1 MYSLSMRKIRLIEAN
16 LKRMLKDGNK
26 DTMGTRVD
34 SHQTDLN
41 RLMLRYKSSQLNESE
56 ENGSSKKKRTS
67 QNSAKNIL
75 KLTNNHV
82 KQHRSSST
90 ASISDKNTQQH
101 VENPMASSTT
111 RKASSTVSDCDSDVY
126 AVAKQL
132 GSYNKSSG
140 GTSLSSKSSSN
151 SRKTGMGRPK
161 KSERRK
167 KEFSSKQFLVT
178 DDFIKPEK
186 NIEMVETKTEVV
198 PKISNE
204 NKEQEEKDTTE
215 EVKQAGHNRGKSTV
229 TLKDLRSGL
238 PSKWDVSRA
247 PSGKAY
253 YYNNETC
260 ETQWQRPTEAE
271 LPKGW
276 VIGEQGGSTYFY
288 NERTRRS
295 TWTSPDGWMLEAESG
310 DSDLV

>member
-1 MYSLSMRKIRLIEAN
+1 
-16 LKRMLKDGNK
+16 
-26 DTMGTRVD
+26 
-34 SHQTDLN
+34 
-41 RLMLRYKSSQLNESE
+41 
-56 ENGSSKKKRTS
+56 
-67 QNSAKNIL
+67 
-75 KLTNNHV
+75 
-82 KQHRSSST
+82 
-90 ASISDKNTQQH
+90 
-101 VENPMASSTT
+101 MASSTT
-111 RKASSTVSDCDSDVY
+111 RKASSTVPDCDSDIY
-126 AVAKQL
+126 AVAMQL
-132 GSYNKSSG
+132 GPYNKSSG

-151 SRKTGMGRPK
+151 SRKTGISMGRPQ

-167 KEFSSKQFLVT
+167 REFSSKQFSSRLVT
-178 DDFIKPEK
+178 DDFFKTEK
-186 NIEMVETKTEVV
+186 NIEMVETKREVV
-198 PKISNE
+198 PKVSNE
-204 NKEQEEKDTTE
+204 NKEQEKKDTTE
-215 EVKQAGHNRGKSTV
+215 KEKKSEHSRGKSTV

-276 VIGEQGGSTYFY
+276 VIGVQGGSTYFY

-295 TWTSPDGWMLEAESG
+295 TWTSPDGWMLEEESG